1 MSYNFSEFISK
12 LKPLEASLIFITEK
26 GDFVLNTTGD
36 GGFIF
41 EFDYPVR
48 RKFLKNYDDVN
59 EFINKETV
67 FKVFLLDHET
77 DEETMVWVDE

>member
-12 LKPLEASLIFITEK
+12 LKNLETSLIFITKK
-26 GDFVLNTTGD
+26 GDFVLNTTGN
-36 GGFIF
+36 GGFIV

-48 RKFLKNYDDVN
+48 SKSLKNCDEVN

-67 FKVFLLDHET
+67 FKVFFLNHET
-77 DEETMVWVDE
+77 DEETMVWIDE